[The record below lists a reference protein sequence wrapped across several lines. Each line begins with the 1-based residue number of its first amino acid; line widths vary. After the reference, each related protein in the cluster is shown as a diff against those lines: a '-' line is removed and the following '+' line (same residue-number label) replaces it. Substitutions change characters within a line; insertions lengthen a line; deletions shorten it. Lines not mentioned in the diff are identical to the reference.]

1 MLEENKNL
9 KDSVQ
14 NTPSSYRTDSN
25 IIEMDTYF
33 SISYI
38 KTKKLITALYMVT
51 DMIDKDEPLRNK
63 LRTLG
68 GNLISDIY
76 SFSQIDL
83 SEKMNNKILEIVSFL
98 DILSAI
104 GMISEMNCNILKKEF
119 FELKKVVNEIKS
131 ESDLLGFFTEDL
143 ENNLQENLGVNN
155 YQNQFS
161 LKTNDN
167 LKNDFVRHNQVHNIN
182 GHEHKGHQTRI
193 GVQKGSTLMKAL
205 NEVKIPTNILSL
217 NVKDHKTDFNELK
230 KQRRDE
236 IVKIIKE
243 KNGATI
249 TDIKNSAKGVL
260 LSCGEKTLQRELIS
274 MVHNG
279 VLYKIGEKRWSRY
292 FLSK

>member
-9 KDSVQ
+9 KDSSQ
-14 NTPSSYRTDSN
+14 NIPSSYRTDRAV
-25 IIEMDTYF
+25 IETDTYF
-33 SISYI
+33 SISYT

-68 GNLISDIY
+68 ANLISDTY
-76 SFSQIDL
+76 SISKTDL
-83 SEKMNNKILEIVSFL
+83 IEKMNNRILEIVSFL

-104 GMISEMNCNILKKEF
+104 GMVSEMNCTILKKEF
-119 FELKKVVNEIKS
+119 FELKKVIDEHKS
-131 ESDLLGFFTEDL
+131 KSDLSEFFTNDL
-143 ENNLQENLGVNN
+143 ENNFKEDLEVNN
-155 YQNQFS
+155 HQNQFP
-161 LKTNDN
+161 LKISDSI
-167 LKNDFVRHNQVHNIN
+167 KKDFIRHNQDSNIN
-182 GHEHKGHQTRI
+182 GHENKGHQTRI

-205 NEVKIPTNILSL
+205 NEVRMPNNISTL
-217 NVKDHKTDFNELK
+217 NTKDNKTDFNELK